1 MGPPLDPGAPVWGH
15 WVSISTRPWRLW
27 RRENVPYS
35 ASKATGCGFPAAR
48 GKVTPTSGV
57 LLIGHKVRAALP
69 NLFRGRR
76 ASVTGTAAL
85 PKAVIVATGLYTPP
99 FSVSNTELVEAF
111 NAYVERFNAANAEAI
126 AAGEVVALAPSSPEF
141 IEKASG
147 IKARYV
153 MDKAGIIDPEVMR
166 PILPERS
173 NDEISILAEM
183 AVEAARQ
190 AIARWGKPVSEIGA
204 VICAASN
211 MQRAYPA
218 MAIEVQQ
225 ALGIEG
231 FAFDMNV
238 ACSSATFGIKTAADF
253 IATGSA
259 KAVLMV
265 NPEIC
270 SGHLNFTDRDSHFIF
285 GDVATAVIL
294 EDESQATGGWEI
306 LGTRLKTEF
315 SNNIRNNFGFLNRT
329 APEGIGAKDKLFVQ
343 EGRKVFREVVPMVS
357 QMIVEHAGDIG
368 VDPTGLKRLWL
379 HQANI
384 NMNDLIAR
392 KVLGRDPEPGE
403 NVIIL
408 DTYANTSSAGSIIA
422 FHTANDDFAPGET
435 GLICSFGA
443 GYSAGT
449 VFVRKR

>member
-1 MGPPLDPGAPVWGH
+1 M
-15 WVSISTRPWRLW
+15 T
-27 RRENVPYS
+27 N
-35 ASKATGCGFPAAR
+35 
-48 GKVTPTSGV
+48 
-57 LLIGHKVRAALP
+57 
-69 NLFRGRR
+69 
-76 ASVTGTAAL
+76 
-85 PKAVIVATGLYTPP
+85 AVIAATGLYTPP
-99 FSVSNTELVEAF
+99 NSLSNAELVETF
-111 NAYVERFNAANAEAI
+111 NAYVERFNAANAAAIEAGD
-126 AAGEVVALAPSSPEF
+126 AQALIPSSAEF

-147 IKARYV
+147 IKSRFV
-153 MDKAGIIDPEVMR
+153 VDKTGLVDPERMA
-166 PILPERS
+166 PNIPERP
-173 NDEISILAEM
+173 NEEISVLAEM
-183 AVEAARQ
+183 AVAAARE

-253 IATGSA
+253 VASGSA
-259 KAVLMV
+259 RAVLMV

-270 SGHLNFTDRDSHFIF
+270 SGHLNFRDRDSHFIF
-285 GDVATAVIL
+285 GDVATAVIV
-294 EDESQATGGWEI
+294 ESADTATGGWDI
-306 LGTRLKTEF
+306 LGTRLKTQF
-315 SNNIRNNFGFLNRT
+315 SNNIRNNFGFLNRA
-329 APEGIGAKDKLFVQ
+329 APEGIGATDKLFVQ

-357 QMIVEHAGDIG
+357 EMIVEHAGDLGI
-368 VDPTGLKRLWL
+368 DPHGLKRMWL

-384 NMNDLIAR
+384 NMNVMIGKR
-392 KVLGRDPEPGE
+392 VLGREPAEGE

-408 DTYANTSSAGSIIA
+408 DEYANTSSAGSIIA
-422 FHTANDDFAPGET
+422 FHKASDDFAAGET

>member
-1 MGPPLDPGAPVWGH
+1 MH
-15 WVSISTRPWRLW
+15 Q
-27 RRENVPYS
+27 
-35 ASKATGCGFPAAR
+35 
-48 GKVTPTSGV
+48 
-57 LLIGHKVRAALP
+57 
-69 NLFRGRR
+69 
-76 ASVTGTAAL
+76 
-85 PKAVIVATGLYTPP
+85 AVIAATGLYTPEQ
-99 FSVSNTELVEAF
+99 SISNTELVEAF
-111 NAYVERFNAANAEAI
+111 NGYVERFNAANAGAI
-126 AAGEVVALAPSSPEF
+126 AAGQLEALTPSSADF

-147 IKARYV
+147 IKARFV
-153 MDKAGIIDPEVMR
+153 MNKSGILDPEIMR
-166 PILPERS
+166 PVIPERP
-173 NDEISILAEM
+173 NEEISILAEI
-183 AVEAARQ
+183 AVAAARE

-204 VICAASN
+204 VLCAASN

-253 IATGSA
+253 IAGGSA

-270 SGHLNFTDRDSHFIF
+270 SGHLNFKDRDSHFIF
-285 GDVATAVIL
+285 GDVATAVIV
-294 EDESQATGGWEI
+294 EAADQATGGWEI
-306 LGTRLKTEF
+306 LGTKLKTQF
-315 SNNIRNNFGFLNRT
+315 SNNIRNNFGFLNNA

-357 QMIVEHAGDIG
+357 QMIVDHAAELGL
-368 VDPTGLKRLWL
+368 DPTGLKRLWL

-384 NMNDLIAR
+384 NMNEMIGR
-392 KVLGRDPEPGE
+392 RVLGRDPTPEE

-422 FHTANDDFAPGET
+422 FHRASDDFAAGDT

>member
-1 MGPPLDPGAPVWGH
+1 MPQ
-15 WVSISTRPWRLW
+15 
-27 RRENVPYS
+27 
-35 ASKATGCGFPAAR
+35 
-48 GKVTPTSGV
+48 
-57 LLIGHKVRAALP
+57 
-69 NLFRGRR
+69 
-76 ASVTGTAAL
+76 
-85 PKAVIVATGLYTPP
+85 AVIAATGLYTPP
-99 FSVSNTELVEAF
+99 QSLSNAELVKAF

-126 AAGEVVALAPSSPEF
+126 SAGEVVALTPSSVEF

-147 IKARYV
+147 IKSRYV
-153 MDKAGIIDPEVMR
+153 VDKSGLVDPDVMR
-166 PILPERS
+166 PNIPERS
-173 NDEISILAEM
+173 NEEISVLAEM
-183 AVEAARQ
+183 AVEAAKQ
-190 AIARWGKPVSEIGA
+190 AIERWGKPASEIDA

-225 ALGIEG
+225 ALGIGG

-253 IATGSA
+253 VASGSA
-259 KAVLMV
+259 RAVLMV

-270 SGHLNFTDRDSHFIF
+270 SGHLNFRDRDSHFIF
-285 GDVATAVIL
+285 GDVATAVIV
-294 EDESQATGGWEI
+294 EAADRATGGWDI
-306 LGTRLKTEF
+306 LGTRLKTQF
-315 SNNIRNNFGFLNRT
+315 SNNIRNNFGFLNRA
-329 APEGIGAKDKLFVQ
+329 APDGIGAVDKLFVQ
-343 EGRKVFREVVPMVS
+343 EGRKVFREVVPLVS
-357 QMIVEHAGDIG
+357 DMIVEHANDLG

-384 NMNDLIAR
+384 NMNEMIGR
-392 KVLGRDPEPGE
+392 RVLGRDPAPGE

-408 DTYANTSSAGSIIA
+408 DEFANTSSAGSIIA
-422 FHTANDDFAPGET
+422 FHRANDDFAKGET